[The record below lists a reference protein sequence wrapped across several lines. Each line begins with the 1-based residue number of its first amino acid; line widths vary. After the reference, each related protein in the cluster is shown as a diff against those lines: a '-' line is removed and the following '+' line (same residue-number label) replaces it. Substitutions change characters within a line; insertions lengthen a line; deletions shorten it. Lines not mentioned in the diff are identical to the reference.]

1 MFNWSQYSDDER
13 EDGVRVK
20 GVRLFDDSD
29 FERFMALIDS
39 PTSEWTLA
47 GGPAVDQQLKADEVR
62 VERRPCPK
70 AKYFDV
76 FRVEIVIDPAAFRG
90 IENAVMQIS
99 SVLLDSA

>member
-1 MFNWSQYSDDER
+1 
-13 EDGVRVK
+13 VK

-29 FERFMALIDS
+29 FERFLTLLDS
-39 PTSEWTLA
+39 PSSEWTLA
-47 GGPAVDQQLKADEVR
+47 GGPAADQQLKADEVR

-76 FRVEIVIDPAAFRG
+76 FRVETVVDPAAFRG
-90 IENAVMQIS
+90 LENAVAQIS